1 MTLLLGNDLWASVEG
16 ARVLIAGGSSG
27 IGLAGAAALARLGAK
42 VTIAGRDGGRLAS
55 AKASMSSDVET
66 YRLDASDRE
75 AIDRMFEEIGPL
87 DHLVITLT
95 GKLGGGHFG
104 SVDLGEFRQAFDEK
118 FWPHL
123 MLAQSGLRALASTG
137 SITFITGASS
147 RKVTPGGSGYVA
159 INGALDLMV
168 PTLAFEL
175 APVRV
180 NAISPG
186 FVDTEWY
193 SHVPKTKM
201 EKAYADAAR
210 TLPVR
215 RVGQSSDLA
224 QAIVFVVADNFVT
237 GSVIECDGGVRL
249 IAPTS

>member
-1 MTLLLGNDLWASVEG
+1 MTLLLGNDLWVSIEG
-16 ARVLIAGGSSG
+16 ARVLIVGGSSG

-42 VTIAGRDGGRLAS
+42 VTIAGRDDRRLAG
-55 AKASMSSDVET
+55 AKASMSPEIKT
-66 YRLDASDRE
+66 YRLDASNQE

-95 GKLGGGHFG
+95 GKLGGGLFR
-104 SVDLGEFRQAFDEK
+104 SVDLAEFRQAFDEK

-123 MLAQSGLRALASTG
+123 MLAQSGLRVLAPTG

-159 INGALDLMV
+159 INGALDLLV

-193 SHVPKTKM
+193 SHVPKKEM

-215 RVGQSSDLA
+215 RVGQGSDLA
-224 QAIVFVVADNFVT
+224 QAIVFVVADSFVT
-237 GSVIECDGGVRL
+237 GSVIECDGGARL
-249 IAPTS
+249 IGPRS

>member
-1 MTLLLGNDLWASVEG
+1 MTSQPVNNLWASIEG
-16 ARVLIAGGSSG
+16 ARVLVAGGSSG
-27 IGLAGAAALARLGAK
+27 IGLAGASALARLGAK
-42 VTIAGRDGGRLAS
+42 VTIAGRDGGRLEA
-55 AKASMSSDVET
+55 ARAGMDGGVET
-66 YRLDASDRE
+66 YRVDAANRAAVDV
-75 AIDRMFEEIGPL
+75 MFDDVGPL

-95 GKLGGGHFG
+95 GKLGGGAFR
-104 SVDLGEFRQAFDEK
+104 SVDLAEFRRAFDEK

-123 MLAQSGLRALASTG
+123 MLAQSGLRTLNPSG

-147 RKVTPGGSGYVA
+147 RKVTPGGSGFVA

-186 FVDTEWY
+186 FIDTEWY
-193 SHVPKTKM
+193 SHVSKAEM
-201 EKAYADAAR
+201 EKAYSDAAR

-215 RVGQSSDLA
+215 RVGQGRDLA
-224 QAIVFVVADNFVT
+224 QAIVFVVTDSFVT

-249 IAPTS
+249 IAPVA